1 MTFVQFA
8 RGHGL
13 LIHSLYPSEKIH
25 RCGTEDKPKSKN
37 GAYYFDGERG
47 WVWRWDMGAE
57 TIWFEDENAQPWT
70 DDQKKEWIQKRR
82 EADRARETEA
92 QKASKKAAEFLDK
105 LTPSTHDY
113 FIRKGLPKVT
123 GPVKDGDLYIPMVNC
138 ITAKVMSYQ
147 RIFWD
152 GEKWHKK
159 MMYGAPTKNA
169 VFRLGTGNPIHLVEG
184 LATGYSIKDVA
195 PGSVMVCF
203 SANNLVQ
210 VASQIGDFVWA
221 DNDKSKTG
229 EKAAI
234 ETGLPWVMPDEE
246 GWDFNDLRVKKGIF
260 AIKKKL
266 FELNAKARQKPNIV
280 LD

>member
-1 MTFVQFA
+1 
-8 RGHGL
+8 
-13 LIHSLYPSEKIH
+13 
-25 RCGTEDKPKSKN
+25 
-37 GAYYFDGERG
+37 
-47 WVWRWDMGAE
+47 
-57 TIWFEDENAQPWT
+57 
-70 DDQKKEWIQKRR
+70 
-82 EADRARETEA
+82 
-92 QKASKKAAEFLDK
+92 
-105 LTPSTHDY
+105 
-113 FIRKGLPKVT
+113 
-123 GPVKDGDLYIPMVNC
+123 
-138 ITAKVMSYQ
+138 
-147 RIFWD
+147 
-152 GEKWHKK
+152 
-159 MMYGAPTKNA
+159 
-169 VFRLGTGNPIHLVEG
+169 VEG

>member
-1 MTFVQFA
+1 MTFIDFA
-8 RGHGL
+8 KGHGL

-70 DDQKKEWIQKRR
+70 DEQKKDWIQKRR

-92 QKASKKAAEFLDK
+92 QKASKRAAEFLDK

-113 FIRKGLPKVT
+113 FIRKGLPKIT
-123 GPVKDGDLYIPMVNC
+123 GLVKDGDLYIPMVN
-138 ITAKVMSYQ
+138 
-147 RIFWD
+147 
-152 GEKWHKK
+152 
-159 MMYGAPTKNA
+159 GAPTKNA
-169 VFRLGTGNPIHLVEG
+169 VFRLGIGNPIHLVEG